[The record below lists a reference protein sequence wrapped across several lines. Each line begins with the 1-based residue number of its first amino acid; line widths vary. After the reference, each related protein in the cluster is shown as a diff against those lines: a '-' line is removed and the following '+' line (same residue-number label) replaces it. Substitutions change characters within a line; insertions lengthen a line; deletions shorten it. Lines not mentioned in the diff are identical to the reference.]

1 MTDQPN
7 ANLRGAYDLSSLRQQ
22 PSASAADAPGQSGG
36 QATGQATA
44 SPVAVA
50 SLISVMT
57 EVNLRHFLELSSKV
71 VVLVDFFSTE
81 VEESVSLSK
90 KLEAIVASMDGKVL
104 LSRVDVNDQPRV
116 VEAFAVTQPATLLA
130 MVAGQPVPLFVGDVE
145 HDKIEE
151 IISKLLV
158 IAAKNGVTS
167 SAVVDPNIEPAPT
180 AAQLP
185 PKHKAAVELL
195 NSGAYAEAKAAYQ
208 QILYET
214 PSDPIAAAGVAQ
226 SELLLRLEGVDVDHV
241 LNNPPQNFEEL
252 LVAADALLAIGDYA
266 DAFEALLVNF
276 AEASQE
282 DKNAMRE
289 RLLQYFEIVGKST
302 AEVVAARNRL
312 TSMLF

>member
-1 MTDQPN
+1 MADQPN

-22 PSASAADAPGQSGG
+22 PSATPTDAPGQS
-36 QATGQATA
+36 AIE
-44 SPVAVA
+44 PVAVA

-71 VVLVDFFSTE
+71 VVLVDFFSNE

-90 KLEAIVASMDGKVL
+90 KLETIVANFGGKVL
-104 LSRVDVNDQPRV
+104 LSRVNVNDQPRV
-116 VEAFAVTQPATLLA
+116 VEAFAVTQPASLLA
-130 MVAGQPVPLFVGDVE
+130 MMAGQPVPLFAGDIDHE
-145 HDKIEE
+145 KIEE
-151 IISKLLV
+151 VISKLLLV
-158 IAAKNGVTS
+158 AAKNGITS
-167 SAVVDPNIEPAPT
+167 VAVVDTNLEPAPT
-180 AAQLP
+180 TAQLP

-195 NSGAYAEAKAAYQ
+195 NSGAYADAKAAYQ
-208 QILYET
+208 QILNET

-241 LNNPPQNFEEL
+241 LNNPPQNFDDL

-276 AEASQE
+276 AEASQD

-302 AEVVAARNRL
+302 PEVVAARNRL

>member
-1 MTDQPN
+1 MADQPN
-7 ANLRGAYDLSSLRQQ
+7 ANLRGAYDLSSLSQQ
-22 PSASAADAPGQSGG
+22 ASTSSLDAASTPASA
-36 QATGQATA
+36 T
-44 SPVAVA
+44 VAVA
-50 SLISVMT
+50 ALISVMT

-81 VEESVSLSK
+81 VEESVALSK
-90 KLEAIVASMDGKVL
+90 KLESIVASLDGKVL

-130 MVAGQPVPLFVGDVE
+130 MMAGQPVPLFSGDIDQE
-145 HDKIEE
+145 KIEE
-151 IISKLLV
+151 VISKLLLV
-158 IAAKNGVTS
+158 AAKNGITS
-167 SAVVDPNIEPAPT
+167 TAVIDTNLEPAPT
-180 AAQLP
+180 TAQLP

-195 NSGAYAEAKAAYQ
+195 NSGAYADAKVAYQ
-208 QILYET
+208 QILNET

-241 LNNPPQNFEEL
+241 LNNPPQNFDEL

-266 DAFEALLVNF
+266 DAFDALLVNF

-302 AEVVAARNRL
+302 PEVVAARNRL

>member
-1 MTDQPN
+1 MADQPN

-22 PSASAADAPGQSGG
+22 ASTSSLDAASTPGSA
-36 QATGQATA
+36 T
-44 SPVAVA
+44 VAVA
-50 SLISVMT
+50 ALISLMT

-81 VEESVSLSK
+81 VEESVALSK
-90 KLEAIVASMDGKVL
+90 KLESIVASLDGKVL
-104 LSRVDVNDQPRV
+104 LSRVNVVDQPRV

-130 MVAGQPVPLFVGDVE
+130 MMAGQPVPLFSGDIDQE
-145 HDKIEE
+145 KIEE
-151 IISKLLV
+151 VISKLLLV
-158 IAAKNGVTS
+158 AAKNGITS
-167 SAVVDPNIEPAPT
+167 TAVIDTNLEPAPT
-180 AAQLP
+180 TAQLP

-195 NSGAYAEAKAAYQ
+195 NSGAYADAKAAYQ
-208 QILYET
+208 QILNET

-241 LNNPPQNFEEL
+241 LNNPPQNFDEL

-266 DAFEALLVNF
+266 DAFDALLVNF

-302 AEVVAARNRL
+302 PEVVAARNRL

>member
-1 MTDQPN
+1 MADQPN

-22 PSASAADAPGQSGG
+22 ASTSSLDVASTPGSA
-36 QATGQATA
+36 T
-44 SPVAVA
+44 VAVA
-50 SLISVMT
+50 ALISVMT

-81 VEESVSLSK
+81 VEESIALSK
-90 KLEAIVASMDGKVL
+90 KLETIVASLDGKVL
-104 LSRVDVNDQPRV
+104 LSRVNVVDQPRV

-130 MVAGQPVPLFVGDVE
+130 MMAGQPVPLFSGDIDQE
-145 HDKIEE
+145 KIEE
-151 IISKLLV
+151 VISKLLLV
-158 IAAKNGVTS
+158 AAKNGITS
-167 SAVVDPNIEPAPT
+167 TAVIDTNLEPAPT
-180 AAQLP
+180 TAQLP

-195 NSGAYAEAKAAYQ
+195 NSGAYADAKAAYQ
-208 QILYET
+208 QILNET

-241 LNNPPQNFEEL
+241 LNNPPQNFDEL

-266 DAFEALLVNF
+266 DAFDALLVNF

-302 AEVVAARNRL
+302 PEVVAARNRL

>member
-1 MTDQPN
+1 MADQPN

-22 PSASAADAPGQSGG
+22 PSDSAADAPGQPTS
-36 QATGQATA
+36 QLDA
-44 SPVAVA
+44 SAVAVA

-71 VVLVDFFSTE
+71 VVLVDFYSTE
-81 VEESVSLSK
+81 VADSVSLSK
-90 KLEAIVASMDGKVL
+90 KLETIVASMDGKVL

-145 HDKIEE
+145 HEKIEE

-167 SAVVDPNIEPAPT
+167 SAVVDSNVEPAPT
-180 AAQLP
+180 VAQLP

-195 NSGAYAEAKAAYQ
+195 NSGAYADAKAAYQ
-208 QILYET
+208 QILNET

-241 LNNPPQNFEEL
+241 LNNPPQNFDEL

>member
-1 MTDQPN
+1 MAEQPN

-22 PSASAADAPGQSGG
+22 PAASPADAANAQDSV
-36 QATGQATA
+36 
-44 SPVAVA
+44 PVAVA

-81 VEESVSLSK
+81 VEASVSLSK
-90 KLEAIVASMDGKVL
+90 KLETIVASMGGKVL
-104 LSRVDVNDQPRV
+104 LSSVDVNDQPRV

-145 HDKIEE
+145 HEKIEE

-158 IAAKNGVTS
+158 IASKNGVTS
-167 SAVVDPNIEPAPT
+167 VAVVDPSIEPEPT
-180 AAQLP
+180 AAQMP
-185 PKHKAAVELL
+185 PKHKVAVELL
-195 NSGAYAEAKAAYQ
+195 NSGAYADAKAAYQ
-208 QILYET
+208 QILHET

-241 LNNPPQNFEEL
+241 LNNPPQSFEEL

-276 AEASQE
+276 AEANQE

>member
-1 MTDQPN
+1 MADQPN

-22 PSASAADAPGQSGG
+22 PNTSPVDAPSQPD
-36 QATGQATA
+36 A

-81 VEESVSLSK
+81 IEESVSLSK
-90 KLEAIVASMDGKVL
+90 KLETIVANMDGKVL

-167 SAVVDPNIEPAPT
+167 SAVVDSNVEPAPT

-195 NSGAYAEAKAAYQ
+195 NSGAYADAKAAYQ
-208 QILYET
+208 QILNET

-241 LNNPPQNFEEL
+241 LNNPPQNFDEL

-276 AEASQE
+276 AEASQD

-302 AEVVAARNRL
+302 PEVVAARNRL

>member
-1 MTDQPN
+1 MADQPN

-22 PSASAADAPGQSGG
+22 ASTSSLDAASTPGSA
-36 QATGQATA
+36 T
-44 SPVAVA
+44 VAVA
-50 SLISVMT
+50 ALISLMT

-81 VEESVSLSK
+81 VEESIALSK
-90 KLEAIVASMDGKVL
+90 KLETIVASLDGKVL
-104 LSRVDVNDQPRV
+104 LSRVNVVDQPRV

-130 MVAGQPVPLFVGDVE
+130 MMAGQPVPLFSGDINQE
-145 HDKIEE
+145 KIEE
-151 IISKLLV
+151 VISKLLLV
-158 IAAKNGVTS
+158 AAKNGITS
-167 SAVVDPNIEPAPT
+167 TAVIDTNLEPAPT
-180 AAQLP
+180 TAQLP

-195 NSGAYAEAKAAYQ
+195 NSGAYADAKAVYQ
-208 QILYET
+208 QILNET

-241 LNNPPQNFEEL
+241 LNNPPQNFDEL

-266 DAFEALLVNF
+266 DAFDALLVNF

-302 AEVVAARNRL
+302 PEVVAARNRL

>member
-1 MTDQPN
+1 MADQPI

-22 PSASAADAPGQSGG
+22 PNASPADAPLQPD
-36 QATGQATA
+36 A

-50 SLISVMT
+50 SFISVMT

-71 VVLVDFFSTE
+71 VVLVDFFSAE

-90 KLEAIVASMDGKVL
+90 KLETIVANMDGKVL

-167 SAVVDPNIEPAPT
+167 NAVVDRNIEPAPT

-195 NSGAYAEAKAAYQ
+195 NSGAYADAKAAYQ
-208 QILYET
+208 QILNET

-241 LNNPPQNFEEL
+241 LNNPPQNFNEL

-282 DKNAMRE
+282 DKNSMRE

>member
-1 MTDQPN
+1 MADQSN

-22 PSASAADAPGQSGG
+22 PNASPADAAIAQDS
-36 QATGQATA
+36 

-81 VEESVSLSK
+81 IEESVSLSK
-90 KLEAIVASMDGKVL
+90 KLEAIVANMDGKVL
-104 LSRVDVNDQPRV
+104 LSRVDVNEQPRV

-167 SAVVDPNIEPAPT
+167 VAVVDPNVEPAPT

-195 NSGAYAEAKAAYQ
+195 NSGAYADAKAAYQ
-208 QILYET
+208 QILNET

-276 AEASQE
+276 AAAIQD

-302 AEVVAARNRL
+302 AEVIAARNRL

>member
-1 MTDQPN
+1 MADQLN

-22 PSASAADAPGQSGG
+22 PNASPSDAAGAQDS
-36 QATGQATA
+36 

-81 VEESVSLSK
+81 AEGSVSLSE
-90 KLEAIVASMDGKVL
+90 KLEAIVANMGGKVL
-104 LSRVDVNDQPRV
+104 LSRVDVNEQPRV

-167 SAVVDPNIEPAPT
+167 VAVVDPNVEPAPT

-195 NSGAYAEAKAAYQ
+195 NSGAYADAKAAYQ
-208 QILYET
+208 QILNET

-276 AEASQE
+276 AAASQE

-302 AEVVAARNRL
+302 AEVIAARNRL

>member
-1 MTDQPN
+1 MANQPN

-22 PSASAADAPGQSGG
+22 ASTSSLDAASTPGSA
-36 QATGQATA
+36 T
-44 SPVAVA
+44 VAVA
-50 SLISVMT
+50 ALISLMT

-81 VEESVSLSK
+81 VEESIALSK
-90 KLEAIVASMDGKVL
+90 KLETIVASLDGKVL
-104 LSRVDVNDQPRV
+104 LSRVNVVDQPRV

-130 MVAGQPVPLFVGDVE
+130 MMAGQPVPLFSGDIDQE
-145 HDKIEE
+145 KIEE
-151 IISKLLV
+151 VISKLLLV
-158 IAAKNGVTS
+158 AAKNGITS
-167 SAVVDPNIEPAPT
+167 TAVIDTNLEPAPT
-180 AAQLP
+180 TAQLP

-195 NSGAYAEAKAAYQ
+195 NSGAYADAKVAYQ
-208 QILYET
+208 QILNET

-241 LNNPPQNFEEL
+241 LNNPPQNFDEL

-266 DAFEALLVNF
+266 DAFDALLVNF

-302 AEVVAARNRL
+302 PEVVAARNRL

>member
-1 MTDQPN
+1 MADQPN

-22 PSASAADAPGQSGG
+22 PNAAPTDAPGQS
-36 QATGQATA
+36 AIA
-44 SPVAVA
+44 PVAVA

-90 KLEAIVASMDGKVL
+90 KLETIVANFGGKVL

-130 MVAGQPVPLFVGDVE
+130 MMAGQPVPLFAGDIDQE
-145 HDKIEE
+145 KIEE
-151 IISKLLV
+151 VISKLLLV
-158 IAAKNGVTS
+158 AAKNGVTS
-167 SAVVDPNIEPAPT
+167 VAVVDTNLEPAT
-180 AAQLP
+180 ATAQLP

-195 NSGAYAEAKAAYQ
+195 NSGAYADAKAAYQ
-208 QILYET
+208 QILNET

-241 LNNPPQNFEEL
+241 LNNPPQNFDEL

-302 AEVVAARNRL
+302 QEVVAARNRL